1 MRYAQTLSVYIIYS
15 NEAVYYPSYAGII
28 RIRSAGLELRFARLS
43 RELPS
48 PPIFRIPL
56 YTHACALSSHCAS
69 ERVYVSAMR
78 ASISC
83 ISCRADGGERIS
95 TFVPKPKSHA

>member
-1 MRYAQTLSVYIIYS
+1 MIDFV
-15 NEAVYYPSYAGII
+15 SYAGII

-48 PPIFRIPL
+48 PPIFRIYL
-56 YTHACALSSHCAS
+56 YTPACALSSHCAS
-69 ERVYVSAMR
+69 ERVYVSAIL

-83 ISCRADGGERIS
+83 ISCRADVGERIS
-95 TFVPKPKSHA
+95 TSVPKPKSHA